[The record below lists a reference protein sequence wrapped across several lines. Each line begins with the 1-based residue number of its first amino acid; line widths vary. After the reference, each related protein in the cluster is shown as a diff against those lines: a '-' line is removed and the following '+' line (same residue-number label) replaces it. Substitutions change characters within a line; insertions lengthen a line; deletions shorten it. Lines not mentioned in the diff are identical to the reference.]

1 MSSPVTLLAAQH
13 IKCDGDHEIRGFKT
27 TRRSLV
33 ASAAALPVLAVPAL
47 AAVDNP
53 DAELLRLGTLLAP
66 LMQERAAQM
75 AIDRASVDIF
85 EAEVVRRTG
94 IAFKDAPEITELT
107 DLDVGYWA
115 VRKAVALHQD
125 DEDDDENADN
135 VWDRIHSRLW
145 PIARAILSEQAT
157 TLEGLKVQ
165 AKVVCFVAA
174 DRFDFLREER
184 DDEMTFV
191 ARVCSYLGIDA
202 EATAMGRA

>member
-1 MSSPVTLLAAQH
+1 MSDQ
-13 IKCDGDHEIRGFKT
+13 T

-33 ASAAALPVLAVPAL
+33 AGAAALPVLAVPAL

-115 VRKAVALHQD
+115 LRKEVSM
-125 DEDDDENADN
+125 
-135 VWDRIHSRLW
+135 RCTR
-145 PIARAILSEQAT
+145 T
-157 TLEGLKVQ
+157 MKT
-165 AKVVCFVAA
+165 
-174 DRFDFLREER
+174 
-184 DDEMTFV
+184 
-191 ARVCSYLGIDA
+191 
-202 EATAMGRA
+202 

>member
-1 MSSPVTLLAAQH
+1 MSAQ
-13 IKCDGDHEIRGFKT
+13 T

-33 ASAAALPVLAVPAL
+33 AGAAALPVLAVPAL

-75 AIDRASVDIF
+75 AIDRARRDIF

-115 VRKAVALHQD
+115 VRKEVSIALCQD
-125 DEDDDENADN
+125 DEDEDENGDN

-165 AKVVCFVAA
+165 AKVACFVAA
-174 DRFDFLREER
+174 DRFDFLREEW